1 MPCFLLYSC
10 YSRSSLSE
18 ACRNMAAQ
26 ARHLAL
32 ESGGPLLPGRAIL
45 VPTAALRARILLV
58 EDELVQADQ
67 MRDAIRARGLE
78 VVGPVGNLE
87 AAIELA
93 TSETLHGALLDIR
106 LQRGLRIFP
115 VVEILWRRR
124 IPFCFLTAFGEDRI
138 SAMPAAAVFHKPVSL
153 GALHSAISILLEA

>member
-1 MPCFLLYSC
+1 MT
-10 YSRSSLSE
+10 
-18 ACRNMAAQ
+18 AQ
-26 ARHLAL
+26 ARHLVL
-32 ESGGPLLPGRAIL
+32 ESGRPLLPGRAIL

-67 MRDAIRARGLE
+67 MSDAIRARGLE

-93 TSETLHGALLDIR
+93 TSETLHGALLDIC

-138 SAMPAAAVFHKPVSL
+138 NTMRAAAVFHKPVSL
-153 GALHSAISILLEA
+153 GALHSAISMLLEA